1 MRQLSIT
8 FILITLV
15 MLLFEQPSYCAI
27 KGGIKYSIP
36 TDYSKLS
43 ETELNEKADKY
54 YYLAGQLPDKTVN
67 DDMTNA
73 LMLYSVLQNIN
84 PEEIKYSVRLGILYD
99 KLDMGRY
106 AKGNFSRAIGVKPSA
121 YEPYYYM
128 AEFYYKRAVYKNALK
143 YYQKAETKAGGKNY
157 DILYKIGDIYEK
169 FGDTKTALKYLNDA
183 NAISPNSELEQKIKY
198 IEAFDSA
205 NGKYYSK

>member
-8 FILITLV
+8 FILITLS

-36 TDYSKLS
+36 TDYTKLS
-43 ETELNEKADKY
+43 ETELNEKADNY
-54 YYLAGQLPDKTVN
+54 YYLAGRLPDKTVN

-73 LMLYSVLQNIN
+73 LVLYSVLQNIN
-84 PEEIKYSVRLGILYD
+84 PDEIKYSLRLGILYD

-106 AKGNFSRAIGVKPSA
+106 AKGNFSRAIGVKPNA

-128 AEFYYKRAVYKNALK
+128 GEFYYKRAIYKNALK

-157 DILYKIGDIYEK
+157 DVLYKIGDIYEK
-169 FGDTKTALKYLNDA
+169 FGDTKTSLKYLNAA
-183 NAISPNSELEQKIKY
+183 NAISPNLELEQKIKY
-198 IEAFDSA
+198 IEAFDSV